1 MSKWQKEWGY
11 ALHNHNDA
19 DEAFFVEGRKA
30 TSEESDQLG
39 YAWSKVEAALAKVGR
54 SGNDIA
60 ASEVIP
66 ENLKFSG
73 NPQTWT
79 GPLDWAVDLSDLST
93 QDYWNSEDAGSNF
106 LIKEGYGTLVSQMG
120 AKIPVKLNSPVS
132 KIDWSGSGV
141 TAETPNGKIRAKCC
155 VITTSPGVLNSG
167 AIEFSP
173 NLPDWKQQ
181 AIENL
186 PMGLLAKIALEFDGE
201 RGKFGWDLTSKGQ
214 DQAIDFALGELEKL
228 FGSKVRS
235 HFVRGLVTDWGTN
248 PLTLGAYAAAK
259 PGNHSART
267 ELAKTNC

>member
-1 MSKWQKEWGY
+1 MMYIKRRSMLAGMLSTVALPELSLASTSNVDVIVVGAGSAGLSTARDLIAQGKSVVVLEAANRIGGRAFTDITTFGVPFDHGCSWVMGPKNMSYVQMAKEWGY

-19 DEAFFVEGRKA
+19 DEAFFVEGRRA
-30 TSEESDQLG
+30 NSEESDQLG

-54 SGNDIA
+54 SGRDIA

-79 GPLDWAVDLSDLST
+79 GPLDWAVDLTDLST

-155 VITTSPGVLNSG
+155 VLRH
-167 AIEFSP
+167 
-173 NLPDWKQQ
+173 LP
-181 AIENL
+181 
-186 PMGLLAKIALEFDGE
+186 
-201 RGKFGWDLTSKGQ
+201 
-214 DQAIDFALGELEKL
+214 
-228 FGSKVRS
+228 V
-235 HFVRGLVTDWGTN
+235 
-248 PLTLGAYAAAK
+248 Y
-259 PGNHSART
+259 
-267 ELAKTNC
+267 